1 MNVKKKNKG
10 RKIIASV
17 LATSMVMTSVPAWA
31 VAATDF
37 PDMPQNWSTA
47 ALNRAVEDGLLAGID
62 GKICADDYLT
72 RAQMAAIMVRAFGTE
87 TKSDL
92 FGYTDVESTDWY
104 YQALSSAVSMGI
116 LSGYDNKLNPNSN
129 ITRQEVCSVL
139 TRAFMLSGG
148 STSNLNQFADANKV
162 GSWHRAVWPPW
173 STPAICMEIT
183 AI

>member
-1 MNVKKKNKG
+1 
-10 RKIIASV
+10 
-17 LATSMVMTSVPAWA
+17 MVMTSVPAWA

-92 FGYTDVESTDWY
+92 SGYTDVESTDWY
-104 YQALSSAVSMGI
+104 YQALSSAVSMI
-116 LSGYDNKLNPNSN
+116 
-129 ITRQEVCSVL
+129 
-139 TRAFMLSGG
+139 
-148 STSNLNQFADANKV
+148 
-162 GSWHRAVWPPW
+162 
-173 STPAICMEIT
+173 
-183 AI
+183 